1 MKKLEVRIRFGGE
14 GLPPGYSLVWNSF
27 FSTKEEVR
35 GKARYSLE
43 QLLHMDRD
51 KLREVYDEYFYTV
64 YFRKYEENGLYFQE
78 LYDPSLLSVFGL
90 SPSASPEDIKRRF
103 RELAKKY
110 HPDLGGS
117 SEKMIELLEAYHK
130 LQDS

>member
-1 MKKLEVRIRFGGE
+1 
-14 GLPPGYSLVWNSF
+14 
-27 FSTKEEVR
+27 
-35 GKARYSLE
+35 
-43 QLLHMDRD
+43 
-51 KLREVYDEYFYTV
+51 V